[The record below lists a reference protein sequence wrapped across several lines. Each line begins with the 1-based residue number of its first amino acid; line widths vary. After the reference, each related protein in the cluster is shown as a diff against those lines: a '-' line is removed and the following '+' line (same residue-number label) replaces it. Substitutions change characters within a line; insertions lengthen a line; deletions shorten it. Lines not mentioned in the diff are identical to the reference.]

1 MNTDA
6 GVYIHVHV
14 RVRVHVHTCSGVYLC
29 AMRNVHASA
38 AVAVMHFV
46 HSLGKRF
53 IISIH
58 RGYLPAQTL
67 ETILRVL

>member
-14 RVRVHVHTCSGVYLC
+14 YVHVRVHVHVHTCTGVYLC

-38 AVAVMHFV
+38 AVAVMHLVCALAGKTFYHQ
-46 HSLGKRF
+46 HSSRLFTG
-53 IISIH
+53 
-58 RGYLPAQTL
+58 TD
-67 ETILRVL
+67 T